1 MQAQGGEEKK
11 DGVVGKPIDRVDGK
25 LKVTGGAKYA
35 GEFAV
40 PNLAHGVLLQSTIAK
55 GRVRE
60 IDTRA
65 AERAPGV
72 LAVIT
77 YANQPPTALPT
88 NPPAGDSKKL
98 LNPDIVHNGQ
108 NIAVVVAETFEEASA
123 AVGMIRVVYDVAK
136 PEATFE
142 DRLGEGF
149 TTKTGR
155 PADSKRGDID
165 AGLQAGTKKVDHV
178 YRTPIEHHNPMEP
191 HATIAM
197 WKGDELLAYD
207 ATQGVSNS
215 AQNLAEQLHLTQD
228 KVHVIDPFVGG
239 GFGCKG
245 QSWPHSPIAA
255 MAAKVV
261 GRPVKIELTRRQMF
275 TSNGHRPPTHQ
286 ADTFAADEAGK
297 LVALKHE
304 HHNHTSEHDEFMEPT
319 GSLHSLLY
327 SCPNVQVSHKLV
339 RANVP
344 APTYQRAPGESS
356 GSFSIETAMDELAW
370 ELGIDPIDLRLRNY
384 AEKDESSNKQWS
396 SKSLRECYKQGAER
410 FGWSE
415 RNPKVASMT
424 KGGVLVGYGM
434 ATASYPANFRAASA
448 KARMY
453 PDGRILI
460 QCGTQ
465 DLGTGTYT
473 ILTQI
478 AADALGVSP
487 TLVRVEIGDS
497 KLPAAPTSGGSTS
510 AASAGSA
517 VMAAAQALRG
527 KVITFATS
535 DETSPL
541 WNLGAK
547 EVDVKDGR
555 VSSKA
560 DPSKSMTY
568 QEILARYGKDAVE
581 QTGSAQPGIERGS
594 ASQGGGGGGDQSENK
609 GMGYTMQGFGAQF
622 CEVHVDPD
630 LRTARVARW
639 VGAFAVGKVLNE
651 KTCRSQL
658 HGGIVWGIGMG
669 LLEET
674 VIDPRY
680 GRFVNSNLAEYH
692 VPVNRD
698 VPDVEVI
705 LVPEEDKLVSLV
717 GAKGAGEIGITGAAA
732 AIGNAIYHAT
742 GKRVRDLPITLDKIL

>member
-1 MQAQGGEEKK
+1 M
-11 DGVVGKPIDRVDGK
+11 DRVDGR

-40 PNLAHGVLLQSTIAK
+40 ANLAHAVLVQSTIAR

-60 IDTRA
+60 MDVRA

-77 YANQPPTALPT
+77 YANQPTTARPT
-88 NPPAGDSKKL
+88 NPPSGDSKRL
-98 LNPDIVHNGQ
+98 LDPEIVHSGQ
-108 NIAVVVAETFEEASA
+108 NIGVVIAETFEEALA
-123 AVGMIRVVYDVAK
+123 ASEMIRVVYDTAK
-136 PEATFE
+136 SDATFE
-142 DRLGEGF
+142 DRLDTGF
-149 TTKTGR
+149 APKTGNR
-155 PADSKRGDID
+155 PADSKRGDIE
-165 AGLQAGTKKVDHV
+165 AGLRSGATKVDQI

-197 WKGDELLAYD
+197 WKGEELLAYD
-207 ATQGVSNS
+207 ATQGVANS
-215 AQNLAEQLHLTQD
+215 AQNLAEQFHLTPDQ
-228 KVHVIDPFVGG
+228 VHVIDPFVGG

-245 QSWPHSPIAA
+245 QSWPHTPIAA

-261 GRPVKIELTRRQMF
+261 GRPVKLELTRRQMF
-275 TSNGHRPPTHQ
+275 TSNGHRPPTRQ
-286 ADTFAADEAGK
+286 ADTFAADEHGK
-297 LVALKHE
+297 LVALRHE
-304 HHNHTSEHDEFMEPT
+304 HHNHTSQRDEFMEPT

-327 SCPNVQVSHKLV
+327 SCPNVLVSHKLV
-339 RANVP
+339 RADVP

-370 ELGIDPIDLRLRNY
+370 QLGIDPLELRLRNY
-384 AEKDESSNKQWS
+384 AEKDEAGNKPWS
-396 SKSLRECYKQGAER
+396 SKSLRDCYRRGAER

-415 RNPKVASMT
+415 RNPKIGSMT
-424 KGGVLVGYGM
+424 KEGLLVGYGM
-434 ATASYPANFRAASA
+434 ATASYPANFRAAAA

-453 PDGRILI
+453 PDGRVLI

-478 AADALGVSP
+478 AADAIGVSP
-487 TLVRVEIGDS
+487 SFVRVEIGDS
-497 KLPAAPTSGGSTS
+497 KLPGAPTSGGSCS

-527 KVITFATS
+527 RVIGFATA

-541 WNLGAK
+541 WNLGPK
-547 EVDVKDGR
+547 ELDVKEGR
-555 VSSKA
+555 ISAKA
-560 DPSKSMTY
+560 DPSRSMTY
-568 QEILARYGKDAVE
+568 AEIFARYGKDAVE
-581 QTGSAQPGIERGS
+581 QTASAQPGMERGP
-594 ASQGGGGGGDQSENK
+594 AAAQGSQGGQAGPG
-609 GMGYTMQGFGAQF
+609 GYTMQAFGAQF
-622 CEVHVDPD
+622 CEVHIDPE
-630 LRTARVARW
+630 LRTVRVARW
-639 VGAFAVGKVLNE
+639 VGSFAVGKVLNE

-674 VIDPRY
+674 IVDPRH
-680 GRFVNSNLAEYH
+680 GRFLNTNLAEYH

-698 VPDVEVI
+698 IPPIEII

-717 GAKGAGEIGITGAAA
+717 GAKGAGEIGITGVAA
-732 AIGNAIYHAT
+732 AIGNAIHHAT
-742 GKRVRDLPITLDKIL
+742 GKRVRDIPITLDKIL